1 MELRTLVAQNP
12 WWSEVESINSDH
24 YIQQFEAASI
34 KWQPPV
40 QTEFDLTKDSI
51 YILRGPRQVGKT
63 TLLKRM
69 VQDLLLVRKI
79 DPRSLFCFAC
89 DMGGIRNDQ
98 SIKELLET
106 YLAWARNFITNQRLI
121 IFLDEVTYTQNWATG
136 LKVVADQGKLKGV
149 TIIAT
154 GSHAVELKR
163 GSERMPGRRGIG
175 AGLDKMLLPMSF
187 REYVLTV
194 DPDLRE
200 KLPLLTDWRNQEI
213 YNQASELV
221 LFDSKLQNHF
231 QNYLITGG
239 FPRSVSQFFSQKLLL
254 KELYDI
260 YLQAILGDI
269 AKLGRREDYVRQL
282 VFRIFE
288 KMANPVDWRNLVE
301 ETEIGAH
308 KTVGDYALEL
318 ELIFVWHILYHVIN
332 LGQALAA
339 FKKRR
344 KIYFQDP
351 LIFHALRSWSYGFP
365 DPFKA
370 TTDFLLM
377 PRERGV
383 MVEGIVAS
391 HLIRQFG
398 QVFYWRKDEEDEI
411 DFIVYDAQQHL
422 ANIEVK
428 YQARINPSNAKRL
441 RKSGG
446 GLLLTQNTLE
456 ISPQKDVLVLPVSYF
471 LTLLE

>member
-1 MELRTLVAQNP
+1 MEFRALVAQNP
-12 WWSEVESINSDH
+12 WWGEIESIKSDFH
-24 YIQQFEAASI
+24 IQQFEGSPI

-40 QTEFDLTKDSI
+40 QNEFDLTKDSV

-69 VQDLLLVRKI
+69 IRDLLLLRNT
-79 DPRSLFCFAC
+79 DPRSVFCFAC

-98 SIKELLET
+98 SMKDLLET
-106 YLAWARNFITNQRLI
+106 YLSWARNLIPNQRLF
-121 IFLDEVTYTQNWATG
+121 IFLDEVTYTENWATG
-136 LKVVADQGKLKGV
+136 LKVVADQGKLANV
-149 TIIAT
+149 TVITT
-154 GSHAVELKR
+154 GSHAVELRR
-163 GSERMPGRRGIG
+163 GGERMPGRRGMG
-175 AGLDKMLLPMSF
+175 AGLDKELLPMSF
-187 REYVLTV
+187 REYVRIV
-194 DPDLRE
+194 DPTLAD
-200 KLPLLTDWRNQEI
+200 KLSFITDWNPQQIHERALAI
-213 YNQASELV
+213 A
-221 LFDSKLQNHF
+221 LFDIRLQDHF
-231 QNYLITGG
+231 RSYLITGG
-239 FPRSVSQFFSQKLLL
+239 FPRAVAQYFSQKFLS

-288 KMANPVDWRNLVE
+288 KMANPVDWRTLVQ

-308 KTVGDYALEL
+308 KTVGDYALDL
-318 ELIFVWHILYHVIN
+318 EQMFIWHIVYHVTN
-332 LGQALAA
+332 LGEAQPA

-344 KIYFQDP
+344 KLYFQDP

-365 DPFKA
+365 DPYKA

-383 MVEGIVAS
+383 FVEGIVAS
-391 HLIRQFG
+391 HLIRNFG

-411 DFIVYDAQQHL
+411 DFIVYDARQHV

-428 YQARINPSNAKRL
+428 YQAQINPSNARRL
-441 RKSGG
+441 VKSGG
-446 GLLLTQNTLE
+446 GLLLTQTTLAL
-456 ISPQKDVLVLPVSYF
+456 SPQKEVIALPVAYF
-471 LTLLE
+471 LAML